1 MRVAADRVSRT
12 SEVEAKLKWLIEQEG
27 PALLEVI
34 TDRKVPVLPMVP
46 SGRGLHEFL
55 VYDESESCQRTNPA
69 DKGITTDSVLAKEKE
84 RKDLMRQRNVDFKVN
99 HRD

>member
-1 MRVAADRVSRT
+1 MRVAADRVSDPA
-12 SEVEAKLKWLIEQEG
+12 EVEAKLKWLIEQDG

-55 VYDESESCQRTNPA
+55 VFDE
-69 DKGITTDSVLAKEKE
+69 AKEKE
-84 RKDLMRQRNVDFKVN
+84 RKDLMRSRNVDFAVRK
-99 HRD
+99 